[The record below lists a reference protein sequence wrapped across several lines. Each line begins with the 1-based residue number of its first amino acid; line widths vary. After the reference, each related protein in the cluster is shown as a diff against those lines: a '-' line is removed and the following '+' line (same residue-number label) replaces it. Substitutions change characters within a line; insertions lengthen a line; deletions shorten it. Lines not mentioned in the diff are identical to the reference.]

1 MKSKIIIFLL
11 IGISLLSGIFYFYFE
26 TYYGKTSRTRE
37 SIFEVKEET
46 GVWLVA
52 YNLEKEDLI
61 SGKLFFFLYIK
72 FQGSN
77 EKIYPG
83 KYRLSGQMTIP
94 EIALRLTKK
103 EEAVPKE
110 IILTF
115 PEGWNLEKISQRI
128 QKSDLENVSDFF
140 ALAQNAAYFKEKYNY
155 DFLSGLP
162 QKTTLEGFL
171 FPDTYFFAPDSSS
184 EEIIKKMLDNFNQKL
199 DASVRE
205 EIVRQK
211 KTLYEIITLA
221 SILEMEVRTQE
232 DRELAS
238 GIFWNRIK
246 IGQPL
251 QSCATLAYVL
261 GVNKKQYTW
270 QDTQTVSPYNTYLN
284 QGLPPGPIGN
294 PGSSTLKAAIFPKD
308 SNFNYFLSDPQ
319 TGQTIFSRTLEEHN
333 QNKAKYGL

>member
-11 IGISLLSGIFYFYFE
+11 IVISLLSGIFYFYFE
-26 TYYGKTSRTRE
+26 TYYGKTSRERE
-37 SIFEVKEET
+37 SIFEIKEGER
-46 GVWLVA
+46 VA
-52 YNLEKEDLI
+52 VIAANLKKEDLI
-61 SGKLFFFLYIK
+61 AGKIFFFFYLKTKGISGKI
-72 FQGSN
+72 
-77 EKIYPG
+77 IPG
-83 KYRLSGQMTIP
+83 KYSLNGQMTIP
-94 EIALRLTKK
+94 EIALRLTTK
-103 EEAVPKE
+103 EEIIKKD

-115 PEGWNLEKISQRI
+115 PEGWSLEKVSQRI
-128 QKSDLENVSDFF
+128 LKSELKNAADFNDLVKNP
-140 ALAQNAAYFKEKYNY
+140 AYFKEKYSY
-155 DFLSGLP
+155 TFLEGLP
-162 QKTTLEGFL
+162 QKATLEGFL

-205 EIVRQK
+205 EIIRQK

-221 SILEMEVRTQE
+221 SILEMEVKTQE

-261 GVNKKQYTW
+261 GVNKKQYTIK
-270 QDTQTVSPYNTYLN
+270 DTQTISPYNTYLN

-294 PGSSTLKAAIFPKD
+294 PGSSTLKAAIFPKN

-319 TGQTIFSRTLEEHN
+319 TGQTIFSSTLEEHN